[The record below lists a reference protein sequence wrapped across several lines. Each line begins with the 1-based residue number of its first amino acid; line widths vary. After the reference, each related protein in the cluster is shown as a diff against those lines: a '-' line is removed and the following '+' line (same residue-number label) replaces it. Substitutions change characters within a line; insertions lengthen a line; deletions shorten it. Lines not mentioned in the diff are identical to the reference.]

1 MTWMSHGAKILSLV
15 IVLPLVLKQLPEA
28 EITLWFLF
36 LLLSALHLLC
46 DMGFVQT
53 FSRAIAYA
61 MGGAEQIKIFNYATD
76 RSTNSEVNWSLI
88 KRICSTMYAVYFR
101 LFFISFV
108 IILIGGSLL
117 LIKPISSCQD
127 SATAWLSWT
136 FVLAGSTIFLFGNLY
151 SAYLQ
156 GINQIALLR
165 RVEAF
170 CFLGSALTCACVLL
184 ARGGLLGLVFSNQIW
199 RAITVVAKRYS
210 CGKVENG
217 RFLDFRRSSLD
228 RDVFKAVWPSAWRS
242 GLGVFMSYGLIQLSG
257 LFFAQIEAGKSVA
270 SYLLGLRLIQAI
282 SQFSQAPFYSKLPI
296 LARLNASGSIEKLI
310 ALAKRGMFLAHSTY
324 VVQIVL
330 MSIFGPLIL
339 GVINSKVAFPDN
351 LLWVLLTL
359 AIFAERYGA
368 MHIQLYSTTN
378 HIVWH
383 IANGVT
389 GAITI
394 LFSFLFIKTLGI
406 YAFPAALLISNISFY
421 SWYCAR
427 LSYTAFKIPIWNFE
441 KQAFVCPCMV
451 LGLFYFTLIL
461 LRM

>member
-15 IVLPLVLKQLPEA
+15 IVLPLVLKQLGEA

-36 LLLSALHLLC
+36 LLLSALHLIC

-61 MGGAEQIKIFNYATD
+61 MGGAERIRIFNYATD
-76 RSTNSEVNWSLI
+76 RSVSGEVNWSLI
-88 KRICSTMYAVYFR
+88 KRICSTMYAVYSR

-108 IILIGGSLL
+108 IILIGGSLFL
-117 LIKPISSCQD
+117 VKPISSCQD
-127 SATAWLSWT
+127 STGAWLSWA

-156 GINQIALLR
+156 GINQVALLR

-170 CFLGSALTCACVLL
+170 CSLGSALTCACVLL
-184 ARGGLLGLVFSNQIW
+184 ARGGLLGLVLGFQIW
-199 RAITVVAKRYS
+199 RAINVVANRYF

-217 RFLDFRRSSLD
+217 RFLDFRQSSLD
-228 RDVFKAVWPSAWRS
+228 RDVFKAVWPRAWRS
-242 GLGVFMSYGLIQLSG
+242 GLGIFMCYGLIQLSG
-257 LFFAQIEAGKSVA
+257 LFYAQIEAGKSVA

-310 ALAKRGMFLAHSTY
+310 ALAKRGMLLAHWTY
-324 VVQIVL
+324 VIQIL
-330 MSIFGPLIL
+330 LITTLGPFLL
-339 GVINSKVAFPDN
+339 SKVGSKVAFPDN
-351 LLWVLLTL
+351 ILWILLTL
-359 AIFAERYGA
+359 AIFTERYGA

-389 GAITI
+389 GLIMI
-394 LFSFLFIKTLGI
+394 VLSFLFIKTLGI
-406 YAFPAALLISNISFY
+406 YTFPAALLISNISFY
-421 SWYCAR
+421 CWYSAKH
-427 LSYTAFKIPIWNFE
+427 SY
-441 KQAFVCPCMV
+441 QAFNIKIRDFEYTVSFWPCM
-451 LGLFYFTLIL
+451 LLALFFCIVFLF
-461 LRM
+461 

>member
-1 MTWMSHGAKILSLV
+1 MLGLV
-15 IVLPLVLKQLPEA
+15 IVLPLVLKLLPEA

-36 LLLSALHLLC
+36 LLLSALHLIC

-61 MGGAEQIKIFNYATD
+61 MGGAEQIRIFNYATD
-76 RSTNSEVNWSLI
+76 RSTEGEVNWSLI
-88 KRICSTMYAVYFR
+88 KRICFTMHAVYFR
-101 LFFISFV
+101 LLFVSFV
-108 IILIGGSLL
+108 IILVGGSLFL
-117 LIKPISSCQD
+117 VKPISSCQD
-127 SATAWLSWT
+127 STGAWLSWAI
-136 FVLAGSTIFLFGNLY
+136 VLAGSTIFLFGNLY

-170 CFLGSALTCACVLL
+170 CFLGSAITCACVLL
-184 ARGGLLGLVFSNQIW
+184 ARGGLLGLVLGFQIW
-199 RAITVVAKRYS
+199 RVINIVANRYF

-217 RFLDFRRSSLD
+217 RFLDFRKSSLD
-228 RDVFKAVWPSAWRS
+228 RDVFEAIWPSAWRS

-257 LFFAQIEAGKSVA
+257 LFYAQIEAGKSVT

-310 ALAKRGMFLAHSTY
+310 ALAKQGMFLAHSTY

-330 MSIFGPLIL
+330 MSILGPLIL
-339 GVINSKVAFPDN
+339 GKIGSKVAFPDN

-383 IANGVT
+383 IATGVT
-389 GAITI
+389 GVIMAV
-394 LFSFLFIKTLGI
+394 LSLLFIRTLGI
-406 YAFPAALLISNISFY
+406 YTFPMAILISNISFY

-427 LSYTAFKIPIWNFE
+427 LSYKAFKIKIWNFE
-441 KQAFVCPCMV
+441 KLTFVCPCAA
-451 LGLFYFTLIL
+451 LGLFYFAVVL
-461 LRM
+461 LRI

>member
-1 MTWMSHGAKILSLV
+1 MTWVSHGAKMLSLV
-15 IVLPLVLKQLPEA
+15 IVLPLVLKKLPEA
-28 EITLWFLF
+28 EITVWFLF
-36 LLLSALHLLC
+36 SLLSALYLIC

-61 MGGAEQIKIFNYATD
+61 MGGAERIRIFNHATD
-76 RSTNSEVNWSLI
+76 RSVSSEVNWSLI
-88 KRICSTMYAVYFR
+88 KRLCSTMYMVYSR
-101 LFFISFV
+101 LLLIVFV
-108 IILIGGSLL
+108 LFLIGGSLL
-117 LIKPISSCQD
+117 LVKPISSCQD
-127 SATAWLSWT
+127 SATAWLSWV

-170 CFLGSALTCACVLL
+170 CFLGSSLTCACVLL

-199 RAITVVAKRYS
+199 RAIAVVAKRYS

-217 RFLDFRRSSLD
+217 RFLDFRRFSLD
-228 RDVFKAVWPSAWRS
+228 RDVFKAVWLSTWRS
-242 GLGVFMSYGLIQLSG
+242 GLGIFMSYGLVQLSG
-257 LFFAQIEAGKSVA
+257 LFYAQIEGGKSLA

-282 SQFSQAPFYSKLPI
+282 SQFSQAPFYSRIPI
-296 LARLNASGSIEKLI
+296 MARLNASGSIEKLI
-310 ALAKRGMFLAHSTY
+310 ASAKRGMFLAHSTY
-324 VVQIVL
+324 VIQIVL
-330 MSIFGPLIL
+330 MSIFGPMIL
-339 GVINSKVAFPDN
+339 GIIGSKVPFPDN

-389 GAITI
+389 GAIVI
-394 LFSFLFIKTLGI
+394 VLSLSLIPVFGI
-406 YAFPAALLISNISFY
+406 TAFPLALLIANISFY

-427 LSYTAFKIPIWNFE
+427 LSYKAFKIPIWNFE
-441 KQAFVCPCMV
+441 KLTFVCPCVV

-461 LRM
+461 IRM